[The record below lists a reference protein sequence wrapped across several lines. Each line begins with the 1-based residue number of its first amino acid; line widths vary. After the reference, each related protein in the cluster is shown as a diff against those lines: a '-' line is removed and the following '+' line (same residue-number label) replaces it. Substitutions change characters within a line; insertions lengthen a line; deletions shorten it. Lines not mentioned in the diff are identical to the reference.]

1 MIRRK
6 DSNLRTKF
14 VDQTAARLYT
24 ISKERKTENVPYA
37 GVVFDV
43 DDVKESVGAL
53 YDAFVSGWFSL
64 GRRGNEFEN
73 EFCKFLGVKYCI
85 LTNSGSSANLLAVAA
100 MLALKRLK
108 PGDEVLT
115 PAVTFPT
122 TVNPLLFYGL
132 KPVLVDVELPS
143 YTVSARSLRES
154 ASSAI
159 KGLMLPHLNGSAS
172 HMPEIVSLAKESGWT
187 LIEDCCDALG
197 TKIGESYVG
206 TFGHAS
212 TFSFYGA
219 HHMSMGEGG
228 AVCTNDADVA
238 RTVRSLRDWGRAVR
252 KEASDVKKVRTL
264 ARVGKG
270 STLPADYEMRYTYV
284 TRGFNLKPLDI
295 QAAMGLA
302 QLRKVKRFGKVRRRN
317 YRFLKRGLSRFG
329 DYLILPEPAEGV
341 DPSWFVFPLVLKDNV
356 RFSRSELTDHL
367 EKAGIETRP
376 LLAGNITKQPAYKD
390 VEFVTRSALPNSDLV
405 LRNGFFVGVFPG
417 LSLSQLSKVVASFKS
432 FFSAK
437 GLA

>member
-1 MIRRK
+1 MIKHR
-6 DSNLRTKF
+6 DANLRAKF
-14 VDQTAARLYT
+14 VDQTAARLYKF
-24 ISKERKTENVPYA
+24 SKMKRTRNVPYA
-37 GVVFDV
+37 GVVFDIT
-43 DDVKESVGAL
+43 DVRESVGAL
-53 YDAFVSGWFSL
+53 YDAFASGWFSL
-64 GRRGNEFEN
+64 GRHGDEFEDK
-73 EFCKFLGVKYCI
+73 FCKFLGMKNCI
-85 LTNSGSSANLLAVAA
+85 LTNSGSSANLLVVAA
-100 MLALKRLK
+100 MSALKRLR

-132 KPVLVDVELPS
+132 KPILVDVELPS
-143 YTVSARSLRES
+143 YAVSARSLQES
-154 ASSAI
+154 ASSAT

-172 HMPEIVSLAKESGWT
+172 YMPEIVSLAKERGWV

-197 TKIGESYVG
+197 TMIGNRYVG
-206 TFGHAS
+206 TFGDAS

-238 RTVRSLRDWGRAVR
+238 RAVRSLRDWGRAVE
-252 KEASDVKKVRTL
+252 KEVFDVKKGRTL

-270 STLPADYEMRYTYV
+270 STLPADYETRYAYV

-302 QLRKVKRFGKVRRRN
+302 QLVKVKRFGKLRRRN
-317 YRFLKRGLSRFG
+317 YRLLMRGLSRFG
-329 DYLILPEPAEGV
+329 DYLILPEPVQGV
-341 DPSWFVFPLVLKDNV
+341 DPSWFVFPLVIKDNV
-356 RFSRSELTDHL
+356 GFSRSELTDHL

-376 LLAGNITKQPAYKD
+376 LLAGNITRQPAYRD
-390 VEFVTRSALPNSDLV
+390 VEFETRRALRNSDLV

-417 LSLSQLSKVVASFKS
+417 LSLSQLSRVVKGFKS
-432 FFSAK
+432 FFAAK

>member
-1 MIRRK
+1 MVKRR
-6 DSNLRTKF
+6 DTNLRAKF
-14 VDQTAARLYT
+14 VDQTAARLYRL
-24 ISKERKTENVPYA
+24 SKEKVTKNVPYA
-37 GVVFDV
+37 GVVFDI
-43 DDVKESVGAL
+43 DDVAESVGAL
-53 YDAFVSGWFSL
+53 YDAFVSGWFAL
-64 GRRGNEFEN
+64 GRHGDEFES
-73 EFCKFLGVKYCI
+73 EFCKFLGVKHCI
-85 LTNSGSSANLLAVAA
+85 LTNSGSSASLLAVAA
-100 MLALKRLK
+100 MSALKRLR

-143 YTVSARSLRES
+143 YTVSARSLRKS
-154 ASSAI
+154 ASSAT

-172 HMPEIVSLAKESGWT
+172 YMPEIASLAKESGWA

-197 TKIGESYVG
+197 TKIGDSYVG

-238 RTVRSLRDWGRAVR
+238 LTVRSLRDWGRAVG
-252 KEASDVKKVRTL
+252 KEVFDPNKGRTL
-264 ARVGKG
+264 ARVGQHP
-270 STLPADYEMRYTYV
+270 TLPADYEMRYTYV

-302 QLRKVKRFGKVRRRN
+302 QLRKVKMFGKLRRRN
-317 YRFLKRGLSRFG
+317 YRFLKRGLSQFG
-329 DYLILPEPAEGV
+329 NYLILPEPAQGV
-341 DPSWFVFPLVLKDNV
+341 NPSWFVFPLVIKDDV
-356 RFSRSELTDHL
+356 GFSRSELTDHL

-376 LLAGNITKQPAYKD
+376 LLAGNISKQPAYKD
-390 VEFVTRSALPNSDLV
+390 IEFPIRGALHNSDLV

-417 LSLSQLSKVVASFKS
+417 LSVSQLSKVVARFNS
-432 FFSAK
+432 FFIAK